1 MKFNISN
8 IKSLSTLR
16 QPGPLISSDGELMRT
31 SFKVRFELTRHE
43 IFHRERK
50 LQYKFEK
57 AVKVLNKIKGTNW
70 KKTRAKMK
78 EEFEK
83 VYKPKESFV
92 EFPIHIMY
100 D

>member
-1 MKFNISN
+1 M
-8 IKSLSTLR
+8 
-16 QPGPLISSDGELMRT
+16 ISSDGELMRT

-43 IFHRERK
+43 VFHHQKK

-57 AVKVLNKIKGTNW
+57 AVKLISKIKGTNW
-70 KKTRAKMK
+70 KKTKPKMN

-83 VYKPKESFV
+83 VYRPKEPFV

>member
-8 IKSLSTLR
+8 INSLSNLR

-31 SFKVRFELTRHE
+31 SFKVRFELTRNE

-78 EEFEK
+78 EACEK